1 MKEVLLATLGY
12 TISTFAL
19 AVGWHVVLFER
30 QYQAFGY
37 FEGKPS
43 FLIGLITIILQG
55 LILSILFPMVRLTG
69 SAVARG
75 LKFSAIIG
83 LFFWTS
89 HVLAFVA
96 KQSVPQASMFVLME
110 SLYLVL
116 QFGVFGL
123 LLGIIHKNDNG

>member
-1 MKEVLLATLGY
+1 MPNSGRNPDRRPGPPPT
-12 TISTFAL
+12 
-19 AVGWHVVLFER
+19 HR
-30 QYQAFGY
+30 R
-37 FEGKPS
+37 
-43 FLIGLITIILQG
+43 LIGLITIILQG